1 MASGVPISIGDIDV
15 YGLGPAQP
23 THAPPPLLPY
33 GVRAYGAVLPRKEFS
48 IQVPATVEDL
58 LSVQLQA
65 SMAATVTMDRTYS
78 HEAVAGDAVVL
89 PHGEPGHWEFKA
101 SEHTEFLLLAF
112 PPPFLQA
119 VAEREFDGSPH
130 AVELRLSLAAQ
141 RDPLLYGVAWELRD
155 QFQLQAPDFWDL
167 LYMQSLLNTAALH
180 LLRHYGASK
189 PRVHDTPSCLLPRAL
204 HCIYDYIEANL
215 GQPLTLEELSGVA
228 QYSPYHL
235 ARLFHRA
242 TGQTLHHY
250 VILRRLAKAK
260 LLLTTTD
267 LPLHRVAALAGF
279 SDQSQLSKQY
289 RRVYGFAPSAERR

>member
-1 MASGVPISIGDIDV
+1 MASGVPVSIADIDV
-15 YGLGPAQP
+15 YSVGPAQP
-23 THAPPPLLPY
+23 THAPLPLLPH
-33 GVRAYGAVLPRKEFS
+33 GVRAYGARLPRVEFS

-89 PHGEPGHWEFKA
+89 PHGEPGRWVFKA

-141 RDPLLYGVAWELRD
+141 RDPLLYGIAWELRD
-155 QFQLQAPDFWDL
+155 MFQVPDFADM
-167 LYMQSLLNTAALH
+167 LYMESLLNTAAWH
-180 LLRHYGASK
+180 LLRYYGAAK
-189 PRVHDTPSCLLPRAL
+189 PRGHEAPRCLLPRAL
-204 HCIYDYIEANL
+204 HWVCDYIEANL
-215 GQPLTLEELSGVA
+215 DQPLTLEELSGVA
-228 QYSPYHL
+228 QYSPCHL
-235 ARLFHRA
+235 SRLFHFA
-242 TGQTLHHY
+242 TGQTIHHY
-250 VILRRLAKAK
+250 VVSRRLAKAK

-267 LPLHRVAALAGF
+267 LPLHQVAALAGF